1 MTRRMSSNTALLLAL
16 VVVSLADGA
25 VAQYFYPR
33 AERAPTELWFL
44 LGYTTV
50 LFAWYAIDSDH
61 RGYKRSRSL
70 NLAFVALGILALP
83 YYLFRTRGAKAGFIA
98 LGWFLL
104 IGIFIGPLNYV
115 GKYATYYVL
124 QRTITPAMAVPQQSI
139 RYPDLTDEKLAEFEQ
154 FYSPI
159 AATLT
164 AFAERHN
171 LRIEKYRYAQANW
184 SFEFRLT
191 EYGSRGHLQ
200 VLRVRDEQVMVVG
213 SADHLDLW
221 ACRRLVTNGGVG
233 EVTLPRDAAQVADA
247 LEEVLIRIVTLP
259 ISEMRPD
266 GGDHPSW
273 CVDRDQV
280 RAGLAAMPLVKMDK
294 LKGL

>member
-16 VVVSLADGA
+16 IVVSLADGA

-33 AERAPTELWFL
+33 VARAPTELWFL

-61 RGYKRSRSL
+61 RGYKRSRWL

-115 GKYATYYVL
+115 GMYATYYVL
-124 QRTITPAMAVPQQSI
+124 QRTMTPAMAAPQQMI
-139 RYPDLTDEKLAEFEQ
+139 RDPDLTDEKLAEFEQ

-184 SFEFRLT
+184 SFEFRMA
-191 EYGSRGHLQ
+191 EKGSRGHLQ

-213 SADHLDLW
+213 SADHLDFKE
-221 ACRRLVTNGGVG
+221 CRRLVTNGGVG
-233 EVTLPRDAAQVADA
+233 QVTLPRDATQVADA
-247 LEEVLIRIVTLP
+247 LEDVLIRIVTLP

-266 GGDHPSW
+266 GGDHPQW
-273 CVDRDQV
+273 CVDANQA
-280 RAGLAAMPLVKMDK
+280 RAALAAMPLVKMD
-294 LKGL
+294 

>member
-16 VVVSLADGA
+16 IVLSLADGA

-44 LGYTTV
+44 LGYTAV
-50 LFAWYAIDSDH
+50 LFEWYVIDSDH

-70 NLAFVALGILALP
+70 NWGFVALGILALP
-83 YYLFRTRGAKAGFIA
+83 YYLFRARGAKAGFIA

-115 GKYATYYVL
+115 GRYATYYVL
-124 QRTITPAMAVPQQSI
+124 QRTITPVMAAPQQMI
-139 RYPDLTDEKLAEFEQ
+139 RDPDLTDEKLAEFEQ

-184 SFEFRLT
+184 SFEFRMA
-191 EYGSRGHLQ
+191 EYGSRGHIQ
-200 VLRVRDEQVMVVG
+200 ALRVRDEQVMVVG
-213 SADHLDLW
+213 HADHLDLW
-221 ACRRLVTNGGVG
+221 RCRRLVTNGGVG
-233 EVTLPRDAAQVADA
+233 EVTLPRDAAQVGDA
-247 LEEVLIRIVTLP
+247 LEDVLTRIVTLP

-266 GGDHPSW
+266 GGGHSSW
-273 CVDRDQV
+273 CAEREANQV
-280 RAGLAAMPLVKMDK
+280 RAGLAAMPLVKMD
-294 LKGL
+294 